1 MLEFEESSDHG
12 VRKSSEN
19 LVRSISKE
27 EIKLLEGE
35 NQRRSSFGIIFTIIV
50 FIFLFN
56 VAIFVSEPLL
66 QAIRAH
72 RNFFLRGNI
81 RIYGGESATGMGLPG
96 SEISKILLPQM
107 QTGGENEF
115 LLTGFMDMKSSE
127 LSPEFTDS
135 SVDILDSDGDN
146 GNVIMKSSSYEVFS
160 QKRSEIVGKVEVF

>member
-35 NQRRSSFGIIFTIIV
+35 NQRRSSFGVIFTIIV

-66 QAIRAH
+66 QVIRAH
-72 RNFFLRGNI
+72 RNFFLRGNM
-81 RIYGGESATGMGLPG
+81 RIYGGERTTGMGLPG

-115 LLTGFMDMKSSE
+115 LLTGFMDIKSSE
-127 LSPEFTDS
+127 PEFTDN
-135 SVDILDSDGDN
+135 SVDILDRDGDN
-146 GNVIMKSSSYEVFS
+146 VNVIMKSSSYEVFS